1 MVLLV
6 FNFYKILILNLWG
19 QELITCS
26 QILNCTSLTICSQIK
41 LWTITV
47 PNGYT
52 TFRSGSIPS
61 GRFGLAVSV
70 WAVSVWAVSVWPIQ
84 SGRFG
89 LAVSVTGHFG
99 RDVSVH
105 KELMK
110 FVNVN
115 GYLGRIIIFLYNT
128 IQIKTWQFALPK
140 ARSNS
145 WVLNGKIQCNRNV
158 VENSFRN

>member
-1 MVLLV
+1 M
-6 FNFYKILILNLWG
+6 FSDKTLNY
-19 QELITCS
+19 
-26 QILNCTSLTICSQIK
+26 NCAKRVQDFSVWLDSVWPI
-41 LWTITV
+41 
-47 PNGYT
+47 
-52 TFRSGSIPS
+52 RS

-70 WAVSVWAVSVWPIQ
+70 WAVSVWAVSVRPIQ

-115 GYLGRIIIFLYNT
+115 GYLGRKIIFLYNT
-128 IQIKTWQFALPK
+128 IQIKTW
-140 ARSNS
+140 
-145 WVLNGKIQCNRNV
+145 
-158 VENSFRN
+158 